1 MSNTILVTGGSG
13 FLADSLVS
21 RLLLNPENKVRLF
34 SRNEGSLIRM
44 KQKYPQVEIF
54 TGDMSDKFEV
64 HQACKGINQV
74 YHLAAFKHVGLAEE
88 FPRECV
94 KSNLIGSL
102 NLLDESLE
110 HETIN
115 TVVLISTD
123 KAAQISGVYG
133 SSKFLME
140 RLTKQY
146 ETLNPEINYRI
157 VRYGNVLYSTGSVL
171 CKWKELIEANKPCI
185 ITEPAATRF
194 YWTREQAVDLIFD
207 CLENAVDSNP
217 YCPTMKSLRIDDLFT
232 AMVKKYGED
241 YNIEPKIIGLQPGE
255 NLHEKILEDGPYSN
269 EVEYYSVEE
278 IMDLI

>member
-21 RLLLNPENKVRLF
+21 RLLLNPENKIRLF
-34 SRNEGSLIRM
+34 SRNEGSLIKM

-64 HQACKGINQV
+64 HQACKGITQV

-217 YCPTMKSLRIDDLFT
+217 YCPTMKSIRIDDLFT

-241 YNIEPKIIGLQPGE
+241 YTIEPKIIGLQPGE

-269 EVEYYSVEE
+269 EVESYSVEE

>member
-1 MSNTILVTGGSG
+1 
-13 FLADSLVS
+13 
-21 RLLLNPENKVRLF
+21 
-34 SRNEGSLIRM
+34 M